1 MYNPNIMKKVII
13 FALFVLPYSLFAQY
27 PSKYFSLALTDSIKS
42 LNLEINTSEK
52 QQIGL
57 DIGDSIYYFSV
68 SGNMSLHA
76 KDGYVRVLLRDS
88 YDYDFL
94 VYENYEL
101 LSETKSTF
109 FQNVAIETLNLDGI
123 KAKQLIV
130 EAFHASI
137 SIDKVCFSTRQ
148 VKRKVANIR
157 KSQIE
162 SLVTTMN
169 NHLTERNM
177 TWRAGHTRIAEMSY
191 EDKKA
196 LFGGTVPQLY
206 GFEFYTGG
214 VFVIPDSITDNGFR
228 NGDEAVAQ
236 YVNEWD
242 WRNRHGKNWMTP
254 VKDQGDCGSCW
265 AFSAIG
271 TVEPYVNLY
280 YNQLINMDLSEQ
292 EIVSCTT
299 SNGCGG
305 GNRTRAFYYM
315 KYHGVVNE
323 ACFPYAAAN
332 ISCSEKCQNP
342 TENVKIARY
351 SLIVCDENQIKQKL
365 FIAPLSFGVSSW
377 RHALVLAGYKTIQDG
392 ERIYI
397 KATDVGDLSGWI
409 TIDSIDHPSLI
420 GKTAWLL
427 KNSWGDD
434 WGDGGYAYVYINVRN
449 LDFTNCVEGN
459 VTSLC
464 YSDSDVVCE
473 DADGDGYYFW
483 GIGPRPANCPSWV
496 PDTPDGDDSNYAAG
510 PLDEFGY
517 LIDLNPDLSDTIF
530 VSTTKTISQRAFLYQ
545 HHVVEAGGLFQILS
559 DVDVYGSV
567 QIDVRAGGTLIVDGG
582 LLKNAKISLQP
593 GSVMEILNNGKI
605 ELRAGCDF
613 VAPAGAV
620 VRMDSGII
628 SPFVQ

>member
-1 MYNPNIMKKVII
+1 MKKVIV
-13 FALFVLPYSLFAQY
+13 FVLLVLPYTLFAQY
-27 PSKYFSLALTDSIKS
+27 PSKYFSLALIDSIKS
-42 LNLEINTSEK
+42 LNVKINTSEK

-57 DIGDSIYYFSV
+57 NLGDSVYYFSI
-68 SGNMSLHA
+68 SGNSSLHA

-88 YDYDFL
+88 YNYDFL

-101 LSETKSTF
+101 LSETNSSF
-109 FQNVAIETLNLDGI
+109 FQNVAIETVNLDGI

-130 EAFHASI
+130 EAYHASI
-137 SIDKVCFSTRQ
+137 NIDNIYFSTR
-148 VKRKVANIR
+148 KVRQNVPNLR

-169 NHLTERNM
+169 NHLAERNM
-177 TWRAGHTRIAEMSY
+177 TWHAGHTHIAEMSY

-196 LFGGTVPQLY
+196 LFGGTVPRLY
-206 GFEFYTGG
+206 GFEFYAGG

-228 NGDEAVAQ
+228 NGDGAVAQ

-265 AFSAIG
+265 AFAAIG
-271 TVEPYVNLY
+271 ILEPYVNLY

-292 EIVSCTT
+292 EMVSCAV

-305 GNRTRAFYYM
+305 ANPRSALYYI
-315 KYHGVVNE
+315 KRHGVVNE
-323 ACFPYAAAN
+323 SCFPYGEAN
-332 ISCSEKCQNP
+332 IACSEKCQNP
-342 TENVKIARY
+342 TEQVYIDQYGLIA
-351 SLIVCDENQIKQKL
+351 CDEERIKQKL
-365 FIAPLSFGVSSW
+365 FIAPLLFNIISW
-377 RHALVLAGYKTIQDG
+377 NHALVLTGYKTIQDG
-392 ERIYI
+392 DSIYI
-397 KATDVGDLSGWI
+397 KATDVGNLSGWI
-409 TIDSIDHPSLI
+409 TVDSIEHPSLI
-420 GKTAWLL
+420 GKTVWLL

-434 WGDGGYAYVYINVRN
+434 WGDNGYAYVYINVRN
-449 LDFTNCVEGN
+449 LDFTYYIEGP
-459 VTSLC
+459 VTSVQ
-464 YSDSDVVCE
+464 YNDTDIVCE
-473 DADGDGYYFW
+473 DVDGDGYFFW

-496 PDTPDGDDSNYAAG
+496 PNTPDGDDSNYSLG
-510 PLDEFGY
+510 PLDAFGN
-517 LIDLNPDLSDTIF
+517 LMDLNQHVSDTIF